1 MSVASSRPFRL
12 MPDGLRLV
20 LRVTPNAGA
29 DRIEAIETRDDGTC
43 VLRVRVRAVPDRGR
57 ANAAVLSLLADRLGL
72 PRTSLAI
79 VSGETA
85 RIKHVAITGDPSVLA
100 EKMMALIAP
109 A

>member
-1 MSVASSRPFRL
+1 MPPHPFRL
-12 MPDGLRLV
+12 LPDGLRLV

-57 ANAAVLSLLADRLGL
+57 ANAAVLALLAERLGL
-72 PRTSLAI
+72 TRTSLAI

-85 RIKHVAITGDPSVLA
+85 RIKQVAITGDPTMLA
-100 EKMMALIAP
+100 ERIMALVTP
-109 A
+109 D